1 MARDDSQ
8 LKLRL
13 AEELRQRV
21 QDEAVRSNQSMNALI
36 VSVLELAFPQPTI
49 NLNDLSAF
57 LGGVVSEWLGK
68 DGGKAYLTEVNSRL
82 ATTKTPWTVAV
93 EDGVVKFYPY
103 ADPAAREYA
112 RTYNAD

>member
-1 MARDDSQ
+1 MARIDP
-8 LKLRL
+8 KFMLRL
-13 AEELRQRV
+13 PNELKERV
-21 QDEAVRSNQSMNALI
+21 QQAAEQDNQSMNALI

-57 LGGVVSEWLGK
+57 LGGVVSEWLGE

-103 ADPAAREYA
+103 ATRDDIVTPE
-112 RTYNAD
+112 DG